1 MKELFTALY
10 DALGTGQNAVTV
22 VVTACRGS
30 TPRSP
35 GAMMLVRPHAPAL
48 GTVGGGQAEYDAAL
62 AAKKML
68 AEGAP
73 HYSEQTHECLSAEEL
88 ARMGKASGGEVT
100 LLYLLWQP
108 ERLPL
113 VQQILAALLAGED
126 ATLQFCCPSAGWE
139 GALAS
144 GIREETQPG
153 RFAMKLCEGGRCYI
167 FGGGHVSHALVP
179 LLGSVGFSCVVL
191 DERPEYANQ
200 SVFPTAAETLCGEL
214 PRLARGIPFGSG
226 DSILIMTRGHQGD
239 YAVLCEALRSPVWYL
254 GMVGSRRKMEAT
266 FDLLRS
272 DGFTAEDLARV
283 VTPIGLS
290 IDAETPQEIAVS
302 IAAQMI
308 QKRAAYRR
316 IVTSENREENI
327 S

>member
-1 MKELFTALY
+1 MKELFTALH
-10 DALGTGQNAVTV
+10 DTLGAGQNAVTV
-22 VVTACRGS
+22 VVSACRGS

-35 GAMMLVRPHAPAL
+35 GAMMLVRPGAPAL

-62 AAKKML
+62 AARKML

-73 HYSEQTHECLSAEEL
+73 HYFEQTHECLSAEEL
-88 ARMGKASGGEVT
+88 TRMGKASGGEVT
-100 LLYLLWQP
+100 LLYLLWCP

-113 VQQILAALLAGED
+113 VRQILGALSAGED
-126 ATLQFCCPSAGWE
+126 ATLQFCYPAAGWE
-139 GALAS
+139 GALVS
-144 GIREETQPG
+144 GIREEALPG
-153 RFAMKLCEGGRCYI
+153 CFAMKLCEGGRCYI

-179 LLGSVGFSCVVL
+179 LLHSVGFPCVVL

-214 PRLARGIPFGSG
+214 PRLAREISFDSG

-239 YAVLCEALRSPVWYL
+239 YEVLCEALHSPVWYL

-266 FDLLRS
+266 FDLLRK
-272 DGFTAEDLARV
+272 DGFTEEDLARI

-290 IDAETPQEIAVS
+290 IDAETPEEIAVS

-327 S
+327 N

>member
-1 MKELFTALY
+1 MKELFTALH
-10 DALGTGQNAVTV
+10 DTLGAGQNAVTV

-35 GAMMLVRPHAPAL
+35 GAMMLVRSGVPAL

-88 ARMGKASGGEVT
+88 SRMGKASGGEVT
-100 LLYLLWQP
+100 LLYLLWRP

-113 VQQILAALLAGED
+113 VRQILTALLAGED
-126 ATLQFCCPSAGWE
+126 ATLQFSYAAGWE
-139 GALAS
+139 GALAP
-144 GIREETQPG
+144 GLREETLPG

-179 LLGSVGFSCVVL
+179 LLHSVGFSCAVL

-200 SVFPTAAETLCGEL
+200 TVFPTAAETLCGEL
-214 PRLARGIPFGSG
+214 PRLAREISFGSG

-239 YAVLCEALRSPVWYL
+239 YEVLCEALRSPVWYL

-266 FDLLRS
+266 FDLLRN
-272 DGFTAEDLARV
+272 DGFTAEDLARI
-283 VTPIGLS
+283 VTPIGLA

-308 QKRAAYRR
+308 QMRAAHRR
-316 IVTSENREENI
+316 ALTSENKEENI
-327 S
+327 K

>member
-1 MKELFTALY
+1 MKELFTALH
-10 DALGTGQNAVTV
+10 DTLGAGQNAVTV

-35 GAMMLVRPHAPAL
+35 GAMMLVRPGSPAL

-62 AAKKML
+62 AAQKML

-73 HYSEQTHECLSAEEL
+73 LCFEQTHECLSAEEL
-88 ARMGKASGGEVT
+88 TRMGKGSGGEVT
-100 LLYLLWQP
+100 LLYLLWRP

-113 VQQILAALLAGED
+113 VRQILAALSSGED
-126 ATLQFCCPSAGWE
+126 VTLQFSYPFAGWE
-139 GALAS
+139 GTLLP
-144 GIREETQPG
+144 GIREATLPG
-153 RFAMKLCEGGRCYI
+153 CFAMKLCEGGRCYI

-179 LLGSVGFSCVVL
+179 LLHSVGFPCVVL

-200 SVFPTAAETLCGEL
+200 TVFPTAADVCCGEL
-214 PRLARGIPFGSG
+214 PRLAREISFGSG

-239 YAVLCEALRSPVWYL
+239 YEVLCEALHSPVWYL

-266 FDLLRS
+266 FDLLRR
-272 DGFTAEDLARV
+272 DGFIEQDLARI
-283 VTPIGLS
+283 VTPIGLA
-290 IDAETPQEIAVS
+290 IDAETPEEIAVS

-308 QKRAAYRR
+308 QKRAAHRKAAAPAHP
-316 IVTSENREENI
+316 
-327 S
+327 